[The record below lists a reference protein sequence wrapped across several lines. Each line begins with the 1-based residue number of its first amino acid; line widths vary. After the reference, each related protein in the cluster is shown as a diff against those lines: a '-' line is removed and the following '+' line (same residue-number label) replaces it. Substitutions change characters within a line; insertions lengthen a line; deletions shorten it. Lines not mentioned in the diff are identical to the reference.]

1 MTKLAITAIAG
12 LAASTASATIFGPG
26 SGGAI
31 PDDDPAGTSFTL
43 NVAASGG
50 IISMDAVN
58 IDIAHTWVG
67 DLFVTLTHENSGTTV
82 TLLDRP
88 GSNAPAEVGNG
99 SDLDGVYS
107 FADGGANSWGPF
119 EVPGGGSGLIAP
131 GEYELNNTDGT
142 SLSDFVG
149 LDINGDWT
157 LFVQDNALLDTG
169 EVFEWSIDAVIPAPG
184 AVALFGLGGLAA
196 ARRRR

>member
-12 LAASTASATIFGPG
+12 LAASTASATVFGPG
-26 SGGAI
+26 SGGFIA
-31 PDDDPAGTSFTL
+31 DNDPLGTSFTL
-43 NVAASGG
+43 NVAASGN
-50 IISMDAVN
+50 IITMNSVD
-58 IDIAHTWVG
+58 IDMAHTWVG
-67 DLFVTLTHENSGTTV
+67 DLVVTLTHENSGTTV

-88 GSNAPAEVGNG
+88 GSNTPTEVGNG
-99 SDLDGVYS
+99 SDMDGVFS
-107 FADGGANSWGPF
+107 FADGGANSWAPF
-119 EVPGGGSGLIAP
+119 EVPGAGTVVPA

-149 LDINGDWT
+149 LNINGDWT
-157 LFVQDNALLDTG
+157 LTISDNAAFDTG
-169 EVFEWSIDAVIPAPG
+169 SVREWFIDAVIPAPG